1 MSFASSESFYG
12 SEYMKTGTVARP
24 GFGGDCEA
32 LGEGPV
38 VDSEE
43 GLLLSSKA
51 SPATGGRR
59 WKDGRA
65 LVASAMAAASS
76 RVTGDSE
83 VSAAILFNNNYY
95 ITTATASLRNF
106 PSLRISGKASQP
118 LIYIDNWGQSEI

>member
-1 MSFASSESFYG
+1 MFFVRKWVGVEGVVMLFVAPSWGEFPSRVLSLTNIYRPLTAFRLRFCLDSLALFECCLSPVPSLF
-12 SEYMKTGTVARP
+12 MVVNILKTGTVARP

-59 WKDGRA
+59 WKDG
-65 LVASAMAAASS
+65 SASS
-76 RVTGDSE
+76 E
-83 VSAAILFNNNYY
+83 L
-95 ITTATASLRNF
+95 
-106 PSLRISGKASQP
+106 
-118 LIYIDNWGQSEI
+118 

>member
-1 MSFASSESFYG
+1 MGPDWFWFCFLLLILVLRAAPSSLSDLLYLPLHTNIYRPLTAFRLRFCLDSLTLFECCLSPVPSLF
-12 SEYMKTGTVARP
+12 MVVNILKTGTVARP

-65 LVASAMAAASS
+65 L
-76 RVTGDSE
+76 
-83 VSAAILFNNNYY
+83 
-95 ITTATASLRNF
+95 
-106 PSLRISGKASQP
+106 
-118 LIYIDNWGQSEI
+118 